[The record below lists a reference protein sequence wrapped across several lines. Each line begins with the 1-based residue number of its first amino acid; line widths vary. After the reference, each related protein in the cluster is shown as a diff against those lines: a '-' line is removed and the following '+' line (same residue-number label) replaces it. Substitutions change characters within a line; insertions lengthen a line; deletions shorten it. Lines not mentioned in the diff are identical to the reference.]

1 MGCGRQETCCCAWMV
16 ILIVSSFLLGYSFRI
31 INYDE
36 YGLKYN
42 QINKKIDP
50 EAYSSGRHYV
60 GLGNNFYRFKK
71 TFETVDLRY
80 ISTRSKDALQFY
92 LDVSFQFAVAQDKL
106 HILYNEYKFTYAD
119 RLTRAAKL
127 ELNLVAATY
136 NSSEFFDRRVEIEA
150 AMLAAITSKVESF
163 HLVMKGFQLRA
174 IYLPPNL
181 DDILLTTELT
191 KQQARLANEQR
202 ELQVLQTENETTL
215 LKMKQNKT
223 VEVQF
228 IQSQGEA
235 VVAEIQN
242 EATLIRSRTANIED
256 QLRIQTDTIIFKYNQ
271 ETDAILTNIRGNVTV
286 IRKLTDQ
293 LVSEIDLQTSLLKAQ
308 ADAEVA
314 SIQGDAKAKAT
325 RIREEANAQIEIWR
339 QDLESRSVLD
349 IMTNLNM
356 TAEEAL
362 VLRWIEAFSKKKNVM
377 LDVFTPPA
385 LYLPGQAEKV
395 NAALGV
401 PP

>member
-1 MGCGRQETCCCAWMV
+1 MQVGHVQ
-16 ILIVSSFLLGYSFRI
+16 ILVRLNKRGVVLLLLLFLLQVPLLALFLALFCPCAVGSFCVFSTHSSRYSARK
-31 INYDE
+31 
-36 YGLKYN
+36 G
-42 QINKKIDP
+42 
-50 EAYSSGRHYV
+50 S
-60 GLGNNFYRFKK
+60 
-71 TFETVDLRY
+71 
-80 ISTRSKDALQFY
+80 
-92 LDVSFQFAVAQDKL
+92 
-106 HILYNEYKFTYAD
+106 
-119 RLTRAAKL
+119 
-127 ELNLVAATY
+127 
-136 NSSEFFDRRVEIEA
+136 RV
-150 AMLAAITSKVESF
+150 LAANALPSTLF
-163 HLVMKGFQLRA
+163 FFCLVSPAPFLPAGLATQLPAAGCALGFFVRFA
-174 IYLPPNL
+174 LP
-181 DDILLTTELT
+181 
-191 KQQARLANEQR
+191 A
-202 ELQVLQTENETTL
+202 
-215 LKMKQNKT
+215 
-223 VEVQF
+223 
-228 IQSQGEA
+228 QGEA